1 MTEDEI
7 TAQIQVWQ
15 AAASE
20 QRFEVAAKFA
30 GEARSHL
37 RNGKLELA
45 ERKKAAA
52 DFIALNGGVAA
63 SGGEL

>member
-37 RNGKLELA
+37 RNGKLDLA
-45 ERKKAAA
+45 ERKMAAA
-52 DFIALNGGVAA
+52 DFIALNGGE
-63 SGGEL
+63 SR